1 MGYPRF
7 IGSVENNR
15 FSITDEEFHHAKVRR
30 VKEGFKIEINDLQ
43 GNIYLG
49 QIEKIGKKS
58 IEGIILE
65 KIPQQEQKL
74 SIQLFL
80 AMPNRLSKIDEL
92 IEPITELGVKELIPV
107 ISENTAVKQAD
118 IIKKIPKWE
127 KISLNSIK
135 QCKRLFPV
143 KIHQPIYPDQIQTN
157 SQVKVVFYEKEKN
170 RTMKKFLN
178 KTADSVA
185 IYIGAEGGITEKEIK
200 LLKEKGFLSVSLG
213 NLILRMETAVIS
225 AVCQTN
231 FIFNL

>member
-7 IGSVENNR
+7 IGRIEDNR
-15 FSITDEEFHHAKVRR
+15 FFITDEEFHHAKVRR
-30 VKEGFKIEINDLQ
+30 VKEGFKIEINDLH
-43 GNIYLG
+43 GNVYLG

-65 KIPQQEQKL
+65 KIPQQEPQL
-74 SIQLFL
+74 NIQLFL

-118 IIKKIPKWE
+118 IVKKIPKWE

-143 KIHQPIYPDQIQTN
+143 KIQQPVYPDKIQTN
-157 SQVKVVFYEKEKN
+157 AQIKVVFYEKEKN
-170 RTMKKFLN
+170 RTMKEFLN
-178 KTADSVA
+178 KAADSVS
-185 IYIGAEGGITEKEIK
+185 IYIGAEGGISEKEIK
-200 LLKEKGFLSVSLG
+200 VLTEKGFLTVSLG

>member
-7 IGSVENNR
+7 IGSVKDNR
-15 FSITDEEFHHAKVRR
+15 FFITDEEFHHAKVRR

-43 GNIYLG
+43 GNVYLG

-65 KIPQQEQKL
+65 KIPQQEPHL
-74 SIQLFL
+74 NIQLFL
-80 AMPNRLSKIDEL
+80 AMPNKLSKIDEL
-92 IEPITELGVKELIPV
+92 IEPITELGVAELIPV
-107 ISENTAVKQAD
+107 ISKNTAVKQSD
-118 IIKKIPKWE
+118 VIKKISKWE

-135 QCKRLFPV
+135 QCKRLFPI
-143 KIHQPIYPDQIQTN
+143 KIHQPIYPNQIQTDARE
-157 SQVKVVFYEKEKN
+157 KIVFYEKEKN
-170 RTMKKFLN
+170 RTMKEFLN

-200 LLKEKGFLSVSLG
+200 LLTEKGFLTVSLG

>member
-7 IGSVENNR
+7 IGSVKDNR
-15 FSITDEEFHHAKVRR
+15 FFITDEEFHHAKVRR

-43 GNIYLG
+43 GNVYLG

-65 KIPQQEQKL
+65 KIPQQEPHL
-74 SIQLFL
+74 NIQLFL
-80 AMPNRLSKIDEL
+80 AMPNKLSKIDEL
-92 IEPITELGVKELIPV
+92 IEPITELGVAELIPV
-107 ISENTAVKQAD
+107 ISENTAVKQSD
-118 IIKKIPKWE
+118 VIKKISKWE

-135 QCKRLFPV
+135 QCKRLFPI
-143 KIHQPIYPDQIQTN
+143 KIHQPIYPNQIQTDARE
-157 SQVKVVFYEKEKN
+157 KIVFYEKEKN
-170 RTMKKFLN
+170 RTMKEFLN

-185 IYIGAEGGITEKEIK
+185 IYIGAEGGITEEEVK
-200 LLKEKGFLSVSLG
+200 LLTEKGFLTVSLG